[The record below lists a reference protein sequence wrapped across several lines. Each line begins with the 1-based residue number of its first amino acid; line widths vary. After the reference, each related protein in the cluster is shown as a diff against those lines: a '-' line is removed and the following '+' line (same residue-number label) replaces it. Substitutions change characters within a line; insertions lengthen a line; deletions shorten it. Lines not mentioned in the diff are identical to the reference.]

1 MFTNKDLVN
10 IGQVSLYNV
19 ANFVKVDTAF
29 FAPALYID
37 RYFIKI
43 TILQGR
49 YFARDGNLTF

>member
-10 IGQVSLYNV
+10 IGQVSLYV
-19 ANFVKVDTAF
+19 ANFVKVDPAF